1 MGQDMGQTVEGSRE
15 APVSEVFRWGQLVLG
30 IICMVMIA
38 NYQYGWTLFVPEI
51 EKTFGWKRPAIA
63 IAFTLFVLWET
74 WLVPVEG
81 WLVDK
86 YGPRVVVFV
95 SGLLCALGWYMTS
108 RATALEGLTGYY
120 AAMIICGIGAGGVYG
135 TCVGNALKWFP
146 DKRGLAAGLTAA
158 GFGIGAAFTVE
169 PIQDMIKAR
178 GFQDTFLIYGL
189 VQGGVICLLAF
200 LLFSPKP
207 GQVPVVKGNAS
218 NLQSR
223 RQYAPGEI
231 IGVGTPWVLGTFLFA
246 AFALSLYYLGFGDVF
261 GPALKPFIPVI
272 LVALILLAGVVVTL
286 MNGEPVFMLMYFMFV
301 LVGAGGLVATANLAS
316 IAGDYGI
323 AKTPVALMGVSM
335 AALTFAL
342 TIDRFLNGI
351 TRPFFGWV
359 SDQIGRE
366 NTMFVAFMIE
376 GVGIYL
382 LYLYGKDPVMFVILT
397 GLVFFAWG
405 EIYSLFPST
414 CTDTFGSKFAATNAG
429 LLYTAKGTASLLL
442 PLANMMQKDGVS
454 WLGVPAG
461 SWDSVLLVAAAANVL
476 AALLA
481 LFVLKPWRARVLQ
494 RNGMAAAP
502 NLSDSTM
509 PIPAE

>member
-1 MGQDMGQTVEGSRE
+1 MATLTTE
-15 APVSEVFRWGQLVLG
+15 APSIRVAEWFRWAQLILG

-51 EKTFGWKRPAIA
+51 EKMFGWKRPAIA

-86 YGPRVVVFV
+86 YGPRMVVFV

-108 RATALEGLTGYY
+108 KATTLEGPTGYY

-158 GFGIGAAFTVE
+158 GFGIGSAFTVE
-169 PIQDMIKAR
+169 PIQNMIKET
-178 GFQDTFLIYGL
+178 GFQNTFLVYGL
-189 VQGGVICLLAF
+189 GQGLIICLLAF

-207 GQVPVVKGNAS
+207 GQVPVAVNTGS

-223 RQYAPGEI
+223 RQYDPKDI
-231 IGVGTPWVLGTFLFA
+231 IGVPTVWVLGTFLAA
-246 AFALSLYYLGFGDVF
+246 AFALSLYYLGFGDLF
-261 GPALKPFIPVI
+261 GPALKPFVPVM
-272 LVALILLAGVVVTL
+272 LVALILLAGVVVTV

-316 IAGDYGI
+316 IAGDYQI
-323 AKTPVALMGVSM
+323 AKTPVAIAGITM

-366 NTMFVAFMIE
+366 NTMFIAFMME

-382 LYLYGKDPVMFVILT
+382 LYAFGKDPFMFVILT

-414 CTDTFGSKFAATNAG
+414 CTDTFGAKFAATNAG

-442 PLANMMQKDGVS
+442 PLANMMQKDGVA

-461 SWDSVLLVAAAANVL
+461 SWDSVLLIAAAANIL

-481 LFVLKPWRARVLQ
+481 LFVLKPWRAAVIR
-494 RNGMAAAP
+494 RSAGA
-502 NLSDSTM
+502 
-509 PIPAE
+509 

>member
-1 MGQDMGQTVEGSRE
+1 MASATME
-15 APVSEVFRWGQLVLG
+15 APVARVSEWFRWAQLILG
-30 IICMVMIA
+30 ITCMVMIA

-51 EKTFGWKRPAIA
+51 EKWSATVTADHKNWTRPAIG

-86 YGPRVVVFV
+86 YGPRAVVFV

-108 RATALEGLTGYY
+108 KATSLDGPTGYY

-158 GFGIGAAFTVE
+158 GFGIGSAFTVE
-169 PIQDMIKAR
+169 PIQSMIKAR
-178 GFQDTFLIYGL
+178 GFQDTFMIYGL
-189 VQGGVICLLAF
+189 AQGAVICVLAF

-207 GQVPVVKGNAS
+207 GQVPVVANTGS

-223 RQYAPGEI
+223 AQYAPQDI
-231 IGVGTPWVLGTFLFA
+231 IGVPTAWVLGTFLVA
-246 AFALSLYYLGFGDVF
+246 AFLLSMYYLGFGNIF
-261 GPALKPFIPVI
+261 GSEIKPFVPVM
-272 LVALILLAGVVVTL
+272 LVGLILLAGVVATVI
-286 MNGEPVFMLMYFMFV
+286 NGEPVFMLMYFMFV

-323 AKTPVALMGVSM
+323 AKTPVAMMGVSM

-366 NTMFVAFMIE
+366 NTMFIAFMIE
-376 GVGIYL
+376 GIGIYL
-382 LYLYGKDPVMFVILT
+382 LYMFGKDPFMFVILT

-405 EIYSLFPST
+405 EIDSLFPST
-414 CTDTFGSKFAATNAG
+414 CTDTFGAKFAATNAG

-461 SWDSVLLVAAAANVL
+461 SWDSVLLVAAGANIL

-481 LFVLKPWRARVLQ
+481 LFVLKPWRAAVIR
-494 RNGMAAAP
+494 RAAA
-502 NLSDSTM
+502 
-509 PIPAE
+509 A

>member
-1 MGQDMGQTVEGSRE
+1 MASTTLGE
-15 APVSEVFRWGQLVLG
+15 APAERVSEWFRWAQLILG

-63 IAFTLFVLWET
+63 VAFTLFVLWET

-86 YGPRVVVFV
+86 YGPRMVVFV
-95 SGLLCALGWYMTS
+95 SGLLCALGWFMTS
-108 RATALEGLTGYY
+108 RATSLEGLTGYY

-158 GFGIGAAFTVE
+158 GFGIGSAFTVE
-169 PIQDMIKAR
+169 PIQSMIKTR
-178 GFQDTFLIYGL
+178 GFQETFLIYGL
-189 VQGGVICLLAF
+189 AQGAIICLLAF
-200 LLFSPKP
+200 FLFSPKK
-207 GQVPVVKGNAS
+207 GQVPALVTTGN
-218 NLQSR
+218 NMQTR
-223 RQYAPGEI
+223 RQYGPNEI
-231 IGVGTPWVLGTFLFA
+231 IGASNVAVMGTFILA
-246 AFALSLYYLGFGDVF
+246 ALALSLFFLFGDTL
-261 GPALKPFIPVI
+261 GPDLKKWVPLC
-272 LVALILLAGVVVTL
+272 LVAGIILAGVVATVI
-286 MNGEPVFMLMYFMFV
+286 NGEPVFMLMYIMFV
-301 LVGAGGLVATANLAS
+301 MVGAGGLIATANLAS
-316 IAGDYGI
+316 IAKDYKI
-323 AKTPVALMGVSM
+323 AETPVTMGVTM

-366 NTMFVAFMIE
+366 NTMFVAFLLE

-382 LYLYGKDPVMFVILT
+382 LYLYGKDPMMFVILT

-414 CTDTFGSKFAATNAG
+414 CTDTFGSKFASANAG
-429 LLYTAKGTASLLL
+429 LLYTAKGTASLLGPYAL
-442 PLANMMQKDGVS
+442 IMQKDSVAALADKANVAS
-454 WLGVPAG
+454 T
-461 SWDSVLLVAAAANVL
+461 WDNVLIVAAAANIL
-476 AALLA
+476 AAFLA
-481 LFVLKPWRARVLQ
+481 LFVLKPWRAAVIR
-494 RNGMAAAP
+494 RNQGDVESLGAAA
-502 NLSDSTM
+502 
-509 PIPAE
+509 

>member
-1 MGQDMGQTVEGSRE
+1 MASATMD
-15 APVSEVFRWGQLVLG
+15 APAERVSEWFRWAQLILG

-51 EKTFGWKRPAIA
+51 EKWSATVSADHKNWTRPAIA

-86 YGPRVVVFV
+86 YGPKVVVFV

-108 RATALEGLTGYY
+108 KATSLDGFTGYY
-120 AAMIICGIGAGGVYG
+120 AAMIVCGIGAGGVYG

-158 GFGIGAAFTVE
+158 GFGIGSAFTVE
-169 PIQDMIKAR
+169 PIQSMIKAR
-178 GFQDTFLIYGL
+178 GFQDTFMIYGL
-189 VQGGVICLLAF
+189 AQGAVICLLAF
-200 LLFSPKP
+200 LLFSPQP
-207 GQVPVVKGNAS
+207 GQVPVVANTGS

-223 RQYAPGEI
+223 KQYEPRDI
-231 IGVGTPWVLGTFLFA
+231 IGVGTSWVLGTFLLA
-246 AFALSLYYLGFGDVF
+246 AFLLSLYYLGFSNIF
-261 GPALKPFIPVI
+261 GSEIKPFVPVM
-272 LVALILLAGVVVTL
+272 LVGLILLVGIIATVI
-286 MNGEPVFMLMYFMFV
+286 NGEPVFMLMYLMFV

-323 AKTPVALMGVSM
+323 AKTPVQMMGVSM

-366 NTMFVAFMIE
+366 NTMFIAFMME

-382 LYLYGKDPVMFVILT
+382 LYAFGKDPYMFVILT

-414 CTDTFGSKFAATNAG
+414 CTDTFGAKFAATNAG

-461 SWDSVLLVAAAANVL
+461 SWDSVLLVAAAANIL

-481 LFVLKPWRARVLQ
+481 LFVLKPWRAAVIRL
-494 RNGMAAAP
+494 AAA
-502 NLSDSTM
+502 
-509 PIPAE
+509 AA

>member
-1 MGQDMGQTVEGSRE
+1 MTVNTINQHAR
-15 APVSEVFRWGQLVLG
+15 VSDAYRWMQLLIG
-30 IICMVMIA
+30 IVAMVMIA

-86 YGPRVVVFV
+86 YGPKLVVFV
-95 SGLLCALGWYMTS
+95 SGLLCALGWFMAS
-108 RATALEGLTGYY
+108 RATQLEGLTGYY
-120 AAMIICGIGAGGVYG
+120 AAMIVCGVGAGGVYG

-146 DKRGLAAGLTAA
+146 DMRGLAAGLTAA
-158 GFGIGAAFTVE
+158 GFGIGSAFTVE
-169 PIQDMIKAR
+169 PIQEMIKAR

-189 VQGGVICLLAF
+189 VQGAVICMIAF
-200 LLFSPKP
+200 VMASPKA
-207 GQVPVVKGNAS
+207 GQVPVVAAS
-218 NLQSR
+218 GTNTQSR
-223 RQYAPGEI
+223 RQYEPRDI
-231 IGVGTPWVLGTFLFA
+231 IGVSTQRVLGTFLGA
-246 AFALSLYYLGFGDVF
+246 AFLLSLYYLGFGDIF
-261 GPALKPFIPVI
+261 GPSIKPFVPVM
-272 LVALILLAGVVVTL
+272 LVAVILLAGVVVTVK
-286 MNGEPVFMLMYFMFV
+286 NGEPVFMLMYLMFV

-323 AKTPVALMGVSM
+323 SKTPVTLWWTLP
-335 AALTFAL
+335 ALTFAL

-366 NTMFVAFMIE
+366 NTMFIAFSIE

-382 LYLYGKDPVMFVILT
+382 LYLFGHSPVMFVLLT

-414 CTDTFGSKFAATNAG
+414 CTDTFGVKFAATNAG

-442 PLANMMQKDGVS
+442 PLANMMQKDGVA

-461 SWDSVLLVAAAANVL
+461 SWDSVLLIAAAANILAAVL
-476 AALLA
+476 ALA
-481 LFVLKPWRARVLQ
+481 VLKPWRRSVM
-494 RNGMAAAP
+494 RRAAAG
-502 NLSDSTM
+502 T
-509 PIPAE
+509 AA

>member
-1 MGQDMGQTVEGSRE
+1 MQEMFHTGSPGNR
-15 APVSEVFRWGQLVLG
+15 VSEAYRWTQLILG

-51 EKTFGWKRPAIA
+51 EKWSPSVSADGKAWSRAAIGV
-63 IAFTLFVLWET
+63 AFTLFVLWET

-86 YGPRVVVFV
+86 YGPRIVVFV
-95 SGLLCALGWYMTS
+95 SGLLCALGWFMTS
-108 RATALEGLTGYY
+108 RATSLDGITGYY
-120 AAMIICGIGAGGVYG
+120 AAMIVCGIGAGGVYG

-158 GFGIGAAFTVE
+158 GFGIGSAFTVE
-169 PIQDMIKAR
+169 PIQEMIKAR

-189 VQGGVICLLAF
+189 AQGAIICILAF
-200 LLFSPKP
+200 VLASPKP
-207 GQVPVVKGNAS
+207 GQVPTTAATTA
-218 NLQSR
+218 NLQTR
-223 RQYAPGEI
+223 RHYEPKDI
-231 IGVGTPWVLGTFLFA
+231 IGVGTAWVLGTFLLA
-246 AFALSLYYLGFGDVF
+246 AFALSVFYLNSSGFS
-261 GPALKPFIPVI
+261 PAIKPFVP
-272 LVALILLAGVVVTL
+272 VALVMFILLAGVVVTI
-286 MNGEPVFMLMYFMFV
+286 MNGEPIFMLMYFMFV

-316 IAGDYGI
+316 IANDYAI
-323 AKTPVALMGVSM
+323 AKTPVAIMGVTM

-366 NTMFVAFMIE
+366 NTMFIAFMIE

-382 LYLYGKDPVMFVILT
+382 LYLFGKDPFWFVVLT

-414 CTDTFGSKFAATNAG
+414 CTDTFGAKYASTNAG

-442 PLANMMQKDGVS
+442 PLANMMQKEGVS

-461 SWDSVLLVAAAANVL
+461 SWDSVLLVAAGANIL

-481 LFVLKPWRARVLQ
+481 LFVLKPWRAAVMA
-494 RNGMAAAP
+494 RNAGIVSP
-502 NLSDSTM
+502 T
-509 PIPAE
+509 